1 MTNLTTCHKYYIR
14 DAWEKY
20 CSKEKHV
27 FVLRIAFL
35 ADLHKASVVIP
46 DNKLTWDHDTVSL
59 LPEAQ
64 PSQNWP
70 QVRGKPI
77 MKWEGRRGEQEAVRL
92 IGLDNLIR
100 VQRKETSF
108 PGNGL
113 SVWKDRAQLT
123 GCAEI
128 AEIT

>member
-1 MTNLTTCHKYYIR
+1 M
-14 DAWEKY
+14 
-20 CSKEKHV
+20 
-27 FVLRIAFL
+27 LRIAFP
-35 ADLHKASVVIP
+35 ADLHKALVVIP
-46 DNKLTWDHDTVSL
+46 DNKLTWDHDTVSS

-77 MKWEGRRGEQEAVRL
+77 MKWEGRGGEQEAARL

-100 VQRKETSF
+100 VQCGETSF

-113 SVWKDRAQLT
+113 SVWKGKTQLT

>member
-1 MTNLTTCHKYYIR
+1 MG
-14 DAWEKY
+14 KY

-27 FVLRIAFL
+27 FVLSIAFL

-77 MKWEGRRGEQEAVRL
+77 MKWEGRKGAEQEALRL

-100 VQRKETSF
+100 VQCRDVFSREWS
-108 PGNGL
+108 GL
-113 SVWKDRAQLT
+113 SVWKGKTQPT
-123 GCAEI
+123 GCADI